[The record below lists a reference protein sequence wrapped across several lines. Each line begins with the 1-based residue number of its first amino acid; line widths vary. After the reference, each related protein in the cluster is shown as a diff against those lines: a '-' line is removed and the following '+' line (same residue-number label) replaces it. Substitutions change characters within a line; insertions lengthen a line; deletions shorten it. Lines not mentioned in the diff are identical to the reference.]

1 MPLSATAL
9 STYQGIDWH
18 PVVLAL
24 LLLSAL
30 LAHAAVNLR
39 NEIEDTESGLDAIT
53 FKTAFSGGSGALL
66 GFQADLGFAERA
78 YQIMVAV
85 LLVLGLY
92 FSWSVSLWL
101 LVLGGIG
108 LILIRF
114 YTSTI
119 TRRPIVYW
127 LAAGLGFGP
136 VMLLGSY
143 WVIAGQVDSAAL
155 IFALICFFLVNNLLL
170 LNQLPDIQADRSVG
184 RSNVW
189 IVYGNNSAYSLF
201 VFSCLSSLLLL
212 VIMAALLEHM
222 ILNLLT
228 LWAVPMLWMA
238 VHLKK
243 WLKENPDMT
252 ISLENLPILR
262 PILAMNVIINLF
274 FPLSIASVLMIGT
287 GAV

>member
-1 MPLSATAL
+1 MPLSAAAL
-9 STYQGIDWH
+9 SSYQGIDWH
-18 PVVLAL
+18 PMILAL
-24 LLLSAL
+24 LLISAL

-53 FKTAFSGGSGALL
+53 LKTAFSGGSGALL
-66 GFQADLGFAERA
+66 DFRADLGFAERA
-78 YQIMVAV
+78 YQTMVAV
-85 LLVLGLY
+85 LIVLGLY
-92 FSWSVSLWL
+92 FSWKVSPWL
-101 LVLGGIG
+101 LVFGGIG

-119 TRRPIVYW
+119 TRLPLVYW

-143 WVIAGQVDSAAL
+143 WVIAGQADSAAM

-170 LNQLPDIQADRSVG
+170 LNQLPDIQADRTVG
-184 RSNVW
+184 RTNVW
-189 IVYGNNSAYSLF
+189 IAYGNSNAYWLF
-201 VFSCLSSLLLL
+201 VFSCLASLILLL
-212 VIMAALLEHM
+212 IMAQVLEHKV
-222 ILNLLT
+222 LYLLT
-228 LWAVPMLWMA
+228 FWGVPMLWMA

-243 WLKENPDMT
+243 WLKDHPDMA

-274 FPLSIASVLMIGT
+274 FPLSIASALMI
-287 GAV
+287 